1 MSQGLVDRNGRRYF
15 SDSLTEEVGE
25 LVEPLVER
33 RMKSSNMSREQAERE
48 TNIAIVDETEEGSF
62 FIALLKAITNK
73 VLPAIQQ
80 VAKGV
85 TAVTDV
91 VSKAIPFVKKALEAH
106 SKKGSECSVM

>member
-1 MSQGLVDRNGRRYF
+1 MSQGLVDKNGRRYF

-62 FIALLKAITNK
+62 FSVLLTTITNK
-73 VLPAIQQ
+73 VLPAIEQA
-80 VAKGV
+80 AKAV

-91 VSKAIPFVKKALEAH
+91 VNAAMPLAKAAVLTISKKA
-106 SKKGSECSVM
+106 SGCSVM